1 MAGLILKNALDA
13 RDETVK
19 ADKQEK
25 WVTMDAN
32 IRNTVKGCVW
42 NQLGSPVQEIRHTCA
57 QVIAKIAGAEMPK
70 ALWPSLVTDLQNN
83 MATGDPGKRQS
94 TLEALGY
101 ICEEIEHEHLQEA
114 DVNAMLT
121 AIVQGMRKE
130 EESNE
135 IRLAATNALVNA
147 MYFAEGNFER
157 EQERN
162 YIMQVTCEAT
172 VCADV
177 RVRQAAFEV
186 LVGAAENYYEKLQP
200 YMTAIFDLTV
210 KATKGD
216 EESVALQA
224 IEFWSAIAD
233 EEVCRQDDIADA
245 GEGNH
250 QIVYHRF
257 VEQALPH
264 LVPMLLETLTK
275 QDEDE
280 LDEGDDVWNLA
291 MAGGTCLGLVATCV
305 QDAVVDHVMPFITG
319 NIGSQEWR
327 LREAATFAFG
337 SILEGPDPDK
347 LAPVA
352 AQALPFLLNALN
364 DPKTHVRDTTAWTI
378 GRVFEFVGEAQSPV
392 VNPGNLDGIL
402 KILVEKLQDKPWS
415 RVRCATRSC
424 ASRRRARTTTMN
436 RTPCAWRSRSTTF
449 RASCRACCRRPE
461 RPDAEQSLRM
471 ECYESLNEIIRASTQ
486 QNAPITQQLVP
497 MVLQKLETT
506 LAALSQPGLGAEAQ
520 EKIGEVQ
527 GLLCGT
533 LQTIVQKLS
542 GEDATKMMIIQFG
555 DQIMQM
561 LLRVLGARSATVHE
575 EAMLC
580 VGALAYATGD
590 QFEKYMQALYPFIEV
605 GLKNH
610 EEYEVCNV
618 TVGVVG
624 DLCRALDA
632 KILPFCD
639 GIVYQLLQDLQS
651 TALHRSV
658 KPPILSCFGDIALAI
673 GPAFEKYVG
682 YVVPMLQSAQQ
693 LSLQTPKDDEEM
705 IEYNNMLRNG
715 IFEAYA
721 GLLQGFKDDKSK
733 VEQLKSHA
741 VYVLQFIAEVAK
753 DRDRDEAVTR
763 AMVGVMGD
771 MADTMDGSASCSSR
785 TCSGWI
791 SSASVRT
798 STRTSS

>member
-1 MAGLILKNALDA
+1 MADITAVLSATTSPDAATREAAEAQLKQAQEQNLGAFLQSLANEVATEAKPLDSRRLAGLILKNALDA

-257 VEQALPH
+257 VEQALFERH
-264 LVPMLLETLTK
+264 RRTVP
-275 QDEDE
+275 D
-280 LDEGDDVWNLA
+280 
-291 MAGGTCLGLVATCV
+291 
-305 QDAVVDHVMPFITG
+305 
-319 NIGSQEWR
+319 
-327 LREAATFAFG
+327 
-337 SILEGPDPDK
+337 
-347 LAPVA
+347 
-352 AQALPFLLNALN
+352 
-364 DPKTHVRDTTAWTI
+364 
-378 GRVFEFVGEAQSPV
+378 
-392 VNPGNLDGIL
+392 
-402 KILVEKLQDKPWS
+402 
-415 RVRCATRSC
+415 
-424 ASRRRARTTTMN
+424 
-436 RTPCAWRSRSTTF
+436 
-449 RASCRACCRRPE
+449 
-461 RPDAEQSLRM
+461 
-471 ECYESLNEIIRASTQ
+471 
-486 QNAPITQQLVP
+486 
-497 MVLQKLETT
+497 
-506 LAALSQPGLGAEAQ
+506 
-520 EKIGEVQ
+520 
-527 GLLCGT
+527 
-533 LQTIVQKLS
+533 
-542 GEDATKMMIIQFG
+542 
-555 DQIMQM
+555 
-561 LLRVLGARSATVHE
+561 
-575 EAMLC
+575 
-580 VGALAYATGD
+580 
-590 QFEKYMQALYPFIEV
+590 
-605 GLKNH
+605 
-610 EEYEVCNV
+610 
-618 TVGVVG
+618 
-624 DLCRALDA
+624 
-632 KILPFCD
+632 
-639 GIVYQLLQDLQS
+639 
-651 TALHRSV
+651 
-658 KPPILSCFGDIALAI
+658 
-673 GPAFEKYVG
+673 
-682 YVVPMLQSAQQ
+682 
-693 LSLQTPKDDEEM
+693 
-705 IEYNNMLRNG
+705 
-715 IFEAYA
+715 
-721 GLLQGFKDDKSK
+721 
-733 VEQLKSHA
+733 
-741 VYVLQFIAEVAK
+741 
-753 DRDRDEAVTR
+753 
-763 AMVGVMGD
+763 
-771 MADTMDGSASCSSR
+771 
-785 TCSGWI
+785 
-791 SSASVRT
+791 
-798 STRTSS
+798 